1 MSAKHTPGPWQ
12 IHSDQ
17 APYCCTIVGD
27 IDGPLESGELVY
39 TTVCDVADNDYF
51 EANARLIS
59 SAPDLLEALRD
70 AIDAVK
76 VFHGPEAW
84 DIYWE
89 HSPECKRWRAAI
101 AKATGSAS

>member
-1 MSAKHTPGPWQ
+1 MSAVKHTPGPWSQ
-12 IHSDQ
+12 YRDDPLVIVNAAGSSLGEASAGD
-17 APYCCTIVGD
+17 PYI
-27 IDGPLESGELVY
+27 S
-39 TTVCDVADNDYF
+39 AD
-51 EANARLIS
+51 EQLANARMFAA
-59 SAPDLLEALRD
+59 APELLEALRD

-76 VFHGPEAW
+76 IFRGPEAW